1 MRAGYAFMFIGV
13 LAAVL
18 GRNPDAYM
26 MGILMGVTGL
36 ILLRVKGV

>member
-1 MRAGYAFMFIGV
+1 MFIG
-13 LAAVL
+13 LIAALL